1 MVITSAFLEAEHSD
15 RNEAK
20 IVERLRDAAALTVSL
35 VATDDDRIIGHV
47 AFSPV
52 TVDGRSDGWFGL
64 GPVAVVPDRQG
75 HGIGSALIEA
85 GLDQLRVR
93 GSRGCVVLGE
103 PAYYGR
109 FGFVHDANLSLAG
122 VPAEY
127 FQSLLFNEQPCAG
140 LVEYHPAFGIG

>member
-35 VATDDDRIIGHV
+35 VATDVDRIIGHV